1 MEMYHLV
8 TKWFFQTPIER
19 VWEEIIDIEAWPTWW
34 QSIKRATIRGPEPR
48 LQLAS
53 MADCEVKGAL
63 PKTLH
68 LSMEVTTFQPPNFMD
83 LKSSGDLL
91 GGGQWVLERQTN
103 GTAVTFYWDV
113 GMTNS
118 FLNLLGKLPF
128 VKAMME
134 KSHNDVMDN
143 GYRVLKP
150 RLEG

>member
-1 MEMYHLV
+1 
-8 TKWFFQTPIER
+8 
-19 VWEEIIDIEAWPTWW
+19 
-34 QSIKRATIRGPEPR
+34 
-48 LQLAS
+48 
-53 MADCEVKGAL
+53 
-63 PKTLH
+63 
-68 LSMEVTTFQPPNFMD
+68 MD